1 LQKLND
7 IVKKSQKAFDSQR
20 VADSL
25 VMTQSEYCRCLRDDA
40 TVRIPRITPNTSL
53 LVVSTVLI
61 VIASVWAGQT
71 VGWLMPV
78 EASKEAGQI
87 DGLFRFMLIIATGI
101 FLGVQ
106 GVLLYSAFVFKRAKD
121 DMGDGPNLHG
131 NLRLEILWTAIPTA
145 LVLYLSIYSFE
156 VFQLLGAGS
165 PMGGG
170 AHHEDSGLPI
180 RFQATNPDPSA
191 PPPLVIGVEAVQY
204 AWIFSY
210 PGSETQ
216 VSELHLPIGRPV
228 RLDMKSNDV
237 IHAFWVP
244 EFRLKQDVIPG
255 RTTQVSFT
263 PTKAGKYQLRCAELC
278 GAYHGGM
285 VVDVIVEDKKDVDAW
300 LKSQASLGTST
311 RVAQLADPAAAYG
324 ATSGTAVLQS
334 EQTRALVGHLRAQG
348 Q

>member
-1 LQKLND
+1 
-7 IVKKSQKAFDSQR
+7 
-20 VADSL
+20 
-25 VMTQSEYCRCLRDDA
+25 M
-40 TVRIPRITPNTSL
+40 RIPRITPNTSL

-71 VGWLMPV
+71 VGWLMPA

-121 DMGDGPNLHG
+121 DMGDGPNMHG

-210 PGSETQ
+210 PGSDTQ
-216 VSELHLPIGRPV
+216 VSELHLPIGQPV
-228 RLDMKSNDV
+228 RMDMKSNDV

-324 ATSGTAVLQS
+324 ATSGTTVLQS